1 MNAWRLL
8 LIAVSSLLLGG
19 CLVSFND
26 PLPATQAAPAALV
39 GRWVSKDAWGQHL
52 ALTIKRQGAD
62 HYLAISTPAGQPRDE
77 VGFTVAG
84 HGSRWYAS
92 ARLPAEY
99 GGQYALVGFELTD
112 DGALVVYNLDVDRVQ
127 QAIAQQALK
136 GATLDTPQGQ
146 GVRVDSD
153 LSQVFAYLDDPAN
166 SDIFVE
172 IARYT
177 RAPSKKSQL

>member
-8 LIAVSSLLLGG
+8 LIALSSLLLGG
-19 CLVSFND
+19 CLVSFNA
-26 PLPATQAAPAALV
+26 PLPASQAAPAGLV

-52 ALTIKRQGAD
+52 ALSIKRNGAD

-92 ARLPAEY
+92 ARMPADY

-112 DGALVVYNLDVDRVQ
+112 DGALVVYNLDVDRVR
-127 QAIAQQALK
+127 QALQQQALRGEGVDGK
-136 GATLDTPQGQ
+136 EGE

-153 LSQVFAYLDDPAN
+153 LDQVFAYLDDPAN
-166 SDIFVE
+166 SDVFVE

-177 RAPSKKSQL
+177 RAKPIRKS